1 MNNKSHHQQ
10 VEIDAIFADMDVPQ
24 HPGAAL
30 MVIEDGE
37 VLYQRGYGLANL
49 EANTPITAD
58 SSFYLASVAKQF
70 TAMAVMLLAEQGK
83 LSYDDPLHQYFPQF
97 PQWAVGITLRHLIH
111 HTSGLPE
118 YFPLFSLNMETKS
131 IPEWTRDVQGI
142 TSRAVLERVMQEQAL
157 LSPVGEKWEY
167 CNSGYVLLALIVEAV
182 AGQPYAQFM
191 RDRIFAPLGMAHTLV
206 YDETHPTPHNLAQ
219 GYVEV
224 DGAFQRWQ
232 YPLLTAGDGGMFS
245 TLNDLFLWDQALH
258 TEKLVSTAALQQS
271 FTPGT
276 TNDGTTTHYGFGWG
290 DNLYKG
296 KRQVAHPGGLGA
308 YNTYILR
315 FLDDQRTLIVLANH
329 ELNPTIVERTHQVAG
344 ILFTD

>member
-1 MNNKSHHQQ
+1 MKEKQQ
-10 VEIDAIFADMDVPQ
+10 TAIDAIFADMDVPA

-30 MVIEDGE
+30 MVIENGE

-49 EANTPITAD
+49 EANTPITSD

-83 LSYDDPLHQYFPQF
+83 LRYDDLLHQYFPQF
-97 PQWAVGITLRHLIH
+97 PQWAAGITIRHLIH

-118 YFPLFSLNMETKS
+118 YFPLFSSNVETKS
-131 IPEWTRDVQGI
+131 IPEWSRDIQGV
-142 TSRAVLERVMQEQAL
+142 TSMAVLQRVMQEQAL

-167 CNSGYVLLALIVEAV
+167 CNSGYVLLALICTVLS
-182 AGQPYAQFM
+182 GQPYAQFM

-224 DGAFQRWQ
+224 DGTFQRWD
-232 YPLLTAGDGGMFS
+232 YPLLTKGDGGIFS
-245 TLNDLFLWDQALH
+245 TLDDLYLWDQALH
-258 TEKLVSTAALQQS
+258 TEKLVSAAALQQA

-276 TNDGTTTHYGFGWG
+276 TNDGASTHYAFGWM
-290 DNLYKG
+290 DNVYEG
-296 KRQVAHPGGLGA
+296 KPHVAHGGSLGA
-308 YNTYILR
+308 YNNYIIR
-315 FLDDQRTLIVLANH
+315 FLDAPRTVIVLTNYPGSPGPRIRA
-329 ELNPTIVERTHQVAG
+329 HQVAD